1 MRSET
6 EGGVR
11 DRTTVEIRFPREVG
25 TEAAVAVLRS
35 LSGLRANQ
43 RLVLDTA
50 ADGDGIRHFLTT
62 TPPTLAALRG
72 VLRAELPGLRMIDTA
87 PLDPAG
93 FTAAVRWRL
102 APRPGVLRDAD
113 AGRIGPAL
121 LAALQPLSDGER
133 LLIRLVVGRGRAV
146 VIPAPNGGRS
156 QHPATRA
163 RTQALQGKGAEPM
176 FRVRLV
182 VAAQAGHPKRNDHLL
197 GRISMV
203 LRSLATPHGHLTGW
217 QVPRFLT
224 GRQLVRDGL
233 GLLPDLLSATELS
246 GLVAWPTDTPML
258 PGLSL
263 GAAPLRMPSRD
274 IPATGRR
281 LARANWPG
289 AERDLCLLTKAAL
302 SHCVVAGPTGS
313 GKSVLLTAG
322 IADDL
327 AAGHGVLVVDGRG
340 DLAQDVLARTGR
352 RDVIVLDPGAGG
364 PVPGLKL
371 HGGRGT
377 AELLADVVHGV
388 LHSLYA
394 DSWGPMSERYV
405 RLGLVTLAQD
415 RSASIADFPF
425 LFSDDIF
432 RRNLVGRLKDPLL
445 ASGWQAYEAMG
456 AAERAHAVAAPLG
469 KVMSLVGRPSLRAV
483 LGQADPKLD
492 LTAAMRRGQVVV
504 VNLATGEVG
513 APAARFLGALVVHAL
528 YVATQARAR
537 IAPSKRRPFFVFI
550 DEPQVLTHLPV
561 PLDTLLEQARGLG
574 VGLCIAV
581 QSVTQLPKSVS
592 RAALT
597 NAATLVAFR
606 QNADDARL
614 LARELDGLTPDDLQA
629 LGQFEVTARIGLGDG
644 AIAPPVTGLTF
655 PPTPQTSDPAAVREA
670 SAVRYG
676 MEPSEVDAALFARHE
691 QAHDDV
697 PIGRRGRSA

>member
-1 MRSET
+1 MK
-6 EGGVR
+6 G
-11 DRTTVEIRFPREVG
+11 RTTVELRFPREVG
-25 TEAAVAVLRS
+25 TDAVAAILRS
-35 LSGLRANQ
+35 LSGLRPDQ
-43 RLVLDTA
+43 RVVLDTV
-50 ADGDGIRHFLTT
+50 ADRDGIRHLVTT
-62 TPPTLAALRG
+62 SPATLGALRG
-72 VLRAELPGLRMIDTA
+72 IFRAELPGLRL
-87 PLDPAG
+87 LDSAG
-93 FTAAVRWRL
+93 PELRDFSAAARWRL
-102 APRPGVLRDAD
+102 SPRPGVLREAD

-121 LAALQPLSDGER
+121 LAALQPLSEGER
-133 LLIRLVVGRGRAV
+133 LLIRVIVGRGRT
-146 VIPAPNGGRS
+146 PSLPPEQGEGR
-156 QHPATRA
+156 AARA
-163 RTQALQGKGAEPM
+163 RSRALQGKGAEPM

-182 VAAQAGHPKRNDHLL
+182 VAAQAGHSKRSDHLL
-197 GRISMV
+197 GRISVV

-217 QVPRFLT
+217 RVPRFLT

-246 GLVAWPTDTPML
+246 GLLAWPTDTPML

-274 IPATGRR
+274 IPTTGRR

-289 AERDLCLLTKAAL
+289 AERDLCLPVKAAL

-313 GKSVLLTAG
+313 GKSVLLAAG

-340 DLAQDVLARTGR
+340 DLAEDVLARTGR

-371 HGGRGT
+371 HSGRGN
-377 AELLADVVHGV
+377 AELLADAVHGV

-415 RSASIADFPF
+415 RSASVADFPF

-456 AAERAHAVAAPLG
+456 VAERAHAVAAPLN

-492 LTAAMRRGQVVV
+492 LTAAMRRGQAVE

-550 DEPQVLTHLPV
+550 DEPRVLTHLPV

-614 LARELDGLTPDDLQA
+614 LARELDGVTPDDLQA
-629 LGQFEVTARIGLGDG
+629 LGQFEVTARVGLGDG

-655 PPTPQTSDPAAVREA
+655 PPGPQTSDPTAVRAA
-670 SAVRYG
+670 SAARYG

-691 QAHDDV
+691 PANDDV